1 MMRMNG
7 ICFPSAQSAINS
19 DAFTAASGQ
28 PMHQTAATPEVAPAI
43 RKKKP
48 WTRKRKII
56 FGAVGLVVLWI
67 IVAIIQS
74 KREKPIP
81 VTTDKALRKTI
92 VQTVSAT
99 GKVQPEIEVKIS
111 PEVAGEII
119 ELPVEDGKP
128 VKKADLL
135 VKIKPDSYKAL
146 LEQQEAAISAAKATN
161 LQQKATMMKTEQDLK
176 RADDMYAKKTISIQE
191 YNTAQAAADVAK
203 NTFESSLHEIER
215 AEAGSSQARDQLS
228 KTTVYSPIDGTV
240 TILNSKLGERIVA
253 TGQFAGTEVM
263 RVADLGHMEA
273 RVDVNENDV
282 VNVKV
287 TDKANVK
294 IDAYGDRKF
303 HGTVYQIANTGKTTG
318 AGTQE
323 EVTNFEVK
331 IRIDDHDVTLK
342 PGLSCTADIETNM
355 IKDAVAVP
363 MQAVTIRTGES
374 NLSPEEIEKK
384 KQKAAARDKGDNNAE
399 FTNEKQE
406 KAAKKEERE
415 KLAKVVFLK
424 NGSKAKL
431 VKVTTGISD
440 DTYMEIKSGVQPGD
454 EVISGSYSA
463 ISRKLKDGAK
473 VTYDKETAK

>member
-1 MMRMNG
+1 
-7 ICFPSAQSAINS
+7 
-19 DAFTAASGQ
+19 
-28 PMHQTAATPEVAPAI
+28 MHQSVTSPPASKSISAEPEKSAPAI
-43 RKKKP
+43 APVSPRRRKSRRRRYILIGIGALILL
-48 WTRKRKII
+48 WIV
-56 FGAVGLVVLWI
+56 GAVI
-67 IVAIIQS
+67 AS

-81 VTTDKALRKTI
+81 VTTEKAAKRTI
-92 VQTVSAT
+92 LQLVSAT
-99 GKVQPEIEVKIS
+99 GKVQPETEVKIS

-119 ELPVEDGKP
+119 ELPVIDGAQ
-128 VKKADLL
+128 VKKGDLL
-135 VKIKPDSYKAL
+135 VKVRPDSYKAL
-146 LEQQEAAISAAKATN
+146 LEQQEAAISSAKATN

-176 RADDMYAKKTISIQE
+176 RADDMFAKKTISIQE
-191 YNTAQAAADVAK
+191 YNAAQAAYDVSK
-203 NTFESSLHEIER
+203 NTFESSVHEIER
-215 AEAGSSQARDQLS
+215 AEAASSQARDQLS
-228 KTTVYSPIDGTV
+228 KTTVYSPIDGNV

-263 RVADLGHMEA
+263 RVADLSHMEA

-287 TDKANVK
+287 GDKANVK

-355 IKDAVAVP
+355 VKDVVAVP
-363 MQAVTIRTGES
+363 MQAVTIRTGDA

-384 KQKAAARDKGDNNAE
+384 KQKTAQRDKGDNSADYV
-399 FTNEKQE
+399 NERQE
-406 KAAKKEERE
+406 KATQKEEHE
-415 KLAKVVFLK
+415 KIAKVVFLK
-424 NGSKAKL
+424 KGSKAQM

-454 EVISGSYSA
+454 EVVAGSYSA

-473 VTYDKETAK
+473 LTYDKEATK